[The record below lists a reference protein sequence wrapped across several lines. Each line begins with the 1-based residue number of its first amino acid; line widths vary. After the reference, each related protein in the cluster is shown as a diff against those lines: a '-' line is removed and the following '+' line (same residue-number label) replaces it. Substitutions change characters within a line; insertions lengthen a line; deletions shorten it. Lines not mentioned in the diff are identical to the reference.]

1 MEIIKDKIEFEQVS
15 SKLFVKLS
23 GEIDHHT
30 AGSIKKSIDSKLFSA
45 RPEVICL
52 DLSKVSFMDSSGL
65 GLILGRYQLAKEIGC
80 SFVLKNP
87 NENVM
92 KILKIA
98 GCDKLFETQFAERK
112 KAQ

>member
-1 MEIIKDKIEFEQVS
+1 
-15 SKLFVKLS
+15 
-23 GEIDHHT
+23 
-30 AGSIKKSIDSKLFSA
+30 
-45 RPEVICL
+45 
-52 DLSKVSFMDSSGL
+52 MDSSGL
-65 GLILGRYQLAKEIGC
+65 GLILGRYQLSKEIGC